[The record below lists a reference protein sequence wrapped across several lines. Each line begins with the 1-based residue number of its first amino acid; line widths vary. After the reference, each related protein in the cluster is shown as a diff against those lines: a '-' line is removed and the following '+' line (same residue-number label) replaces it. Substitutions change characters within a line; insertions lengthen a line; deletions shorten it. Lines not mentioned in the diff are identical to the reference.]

1 MQGSLQGNGFAAGFS
16 AVNFFEQRKRLF
28 PSAEAFHPI
37 CGRAILDDNMLC
49 EVKPWMDANQLARR
63 NLSDGERFE
72 VAVQLKDALLEKG
85 REKMSEGGGDKK
97 SEAAKSGLSVT
108 DTPGMSD
115 EPKHDTR
122 QEIASNLGWS
132 TGKVAQAEVVR
143 REAPEQWEEVKAG
156 AVPFLAVVFSSQ
168 IAREGAE
175 LQRIEAERAA
185 ARKRAT
191 QFGGEGTVPLN
202 SKEPGESLDAVA
214 ASLGISR
221 DRWYKI
227 RTVFEKAQS
236 GDPEA
241 QELMKAEVIFSLAVS
256 PPRGH
261 EKSPSRE
268 GRGLASC
275 IFNHAGECR
284 SVSSGFKRCCNHSIR
299 RPLAVAVFSCR
310 AISPQV

>member
-1 MQGSLQGNGFAAGFS
+1 
-16 AVNFFEQRKRLF
+16 
-28 PSAEAFHPI
+28 
-37 CGRAILDDNMLC
+37 
-49 EVKPWMDANQLARR
+49 MDANQLACR
-63 NLSDGERFE
+63 NLSDGEKGC
-72 VAVQLKDALLEKG
+72 LK
-85 REKMSEGGGDKK
+85 S
-97 SEAAKSGLSVT
+97 
-108 DTPGMSD
+108 DTPERSD
-115 EPKHDTR
+115 ENVA
-122 QEIASNLGWS
+122 ASLGIS
-132 TGKVAQAEVVR
+132 
-143 REAPEQWEEVKAG
+143 
-156 AVPFLAVVFSSQ
+156 
-168 IAREGAE
+168 REGAE
-175 LQRIEAERAA
+175 LQRIEAERAERRRLA
-185 ARKRAT
+185 NLKQNA
-191 QFGGEGTVPLN
+191 GPECLN
-202 SKEPGESLDAVA
+202 SDARGRADDAVA

-236 GDPEA
+236 GDPDA
-241 QELMKAEVIFSLAVS
+241 QELMKAGVISSLAVS